1 MKSINSNSLK
11 KRITTNIQSQGFFI
25 ENGKILP
32 PENLTKDKI
41 RQMHAESVECKR
53 TLSKKGLIQHESELI
68 SFIAHGHE
76 VEPENILPQ
85 LIEVRPNSKESL
97 LFRYASLHWSIPTSN
112 GYGRRIR
119 YLVFD
124 QQNGK
129 LIGLF
134 GLGDPIFDLAGR
146 DNWIGWDRQTRKNN
160 LQYVMD
166 AYILGAVPPY
176 SSLLCGK
183 LVAMLTTSNE
193 VLESFKKKYQ
203 NSQSIIKEK
212 SIDGQLALITTMS
225 ALGKSSL
232 YDRIKFK
239 NQKVFESVGY
249 TLGSGEFH
257 FSNGLY
263 KEILNYAQKNCMPTA
278 RPVGWGNGFRNRR
291 EVIEKCLNNLGLS
304 QKLLYHKIPREI
316 YVAPL
321 ASNTQDFLK
330 GEQTELIRFDRSQ
343 KDLFDFFRERW
354 LIPRSQRNEGYKNWD
369 PKEWIL
375 WNSD

>member
-1 MKSINSNSLK
+1 MNSTNSKKLK
-11 KRITTNIQSQGFFI
+11 KQITKNIQSQGFFI
-25 ENGKILP
+25 EDGKILP
-32 PENLTKDKI
+32 PQNLTKDKI
-41 RQMHAESVECKR
+41 RKMHAESVNCKR
-53 TLSKKGLIQHESELI
+53 DLSKKGLVNYESELI

-76 VEPENILPQ
+76 VEPENIRPQ
-85 LIEVRPNSKESL
+85 LIEVQPNSKESL

-124 QQNGK
+124 QQNDK

-134 GLGDPIFDLAGR
+134 GLGDPVFDLAAR
-146 DNWIGWDRQTRKNN
+146 DRWIGWDRTTRKNN

-176 SSLLCGK
+176 SFLLGGK
-183 LVAMLTTSNE
+183 LIAMLTTSNE
-193 VLESFKKKYQ
+193 VLASFKRKYQ

-212 SIDGQLALITTMS
+212 PIDGRLALITTMS
-225 ALGKSSL
+225 ALGRSSL

-239 NQKVFESVGY
+239 NQKVFENVGY

-263 KEILNYAQKNCMPTA
+263 KEIFDYAHKNCTPTA
-278 RPVGWGNGFRNRR
+278 RPDGWGNGFRNRR

-304 QKLLYHKIPREI
+304 QKLLYHKIQREI
-316 YVAPL
+316 FVAPL

-330 GEQTELIRFDRSQ
+330 GEQSDLIRFDRSQ
-343 KDLFDFFRERW
+343 KDLFEFFRERW
-354 LIPRSQRNEGYKNWD
+354 LIPRSQRNNEYKDWD
-369 PKEWIL
+369 PKDWIL
-375 WNSD
+375 WN